1 MNTKTNETR
10 ERTERIQ
17 KEIIRQKQATF
28 VLLILLLVGSVVT
41 HLILKFNL
49 IDKTISIASELLEDR
64 VEKGHKISGE
74 L

>member
-64 VEKGHKISGE
+64 VKEGHKISGE